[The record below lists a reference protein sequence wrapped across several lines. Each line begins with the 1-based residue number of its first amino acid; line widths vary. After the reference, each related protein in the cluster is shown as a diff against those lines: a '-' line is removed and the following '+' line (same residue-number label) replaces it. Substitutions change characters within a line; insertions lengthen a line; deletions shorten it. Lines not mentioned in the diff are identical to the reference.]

1 MGFSVFQT
9 SEKQCN
15 SKNIDGFENCLIIV
29 CLKVWSKIRVDDT
42 RGNERRK
49 MVERIK
55 RREMFYRR
63 NDCEKKKKEKI

>member
-1 MGFSVFQT
+1 MGL
-9 SEKQCN
+9 K
-15 SKNIDGFENCLIIV
+15 IALIIV